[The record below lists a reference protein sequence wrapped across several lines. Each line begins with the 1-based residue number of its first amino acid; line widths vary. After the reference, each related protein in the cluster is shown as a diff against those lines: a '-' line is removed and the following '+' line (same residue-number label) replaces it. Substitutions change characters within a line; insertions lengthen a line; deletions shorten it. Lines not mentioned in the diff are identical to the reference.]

1 MSWAERSA
9 ANLLPLSVEQY
20 RFPIALREWVYAGDM
35 YDMETPNET
44 CQLCGHPDIR
54 YHFKIVN
61 QHTGNEMLVGS
72 ECINR
77 FGISATDPLGNVLD
91 PEESRQRVNR
101 DRRFL
106 VTEAKKRKL
115 INTLVEL
122 AGVEEQFNIQSFIS
136 YVMERDAFTPDQLA
150 VLFWRLDQHH
160 IGYTPTD
167 FKLTIRRDREKH
179 SSAEWQH
186 GKSESC
192 GLPCRPVSDAGCT
205 STRITNRSLLCRQ
218 ANGQFVFRKSGSDRI
233 GTAIIF
239 IPGQSD

>member
-9 ANLLPLSVEQY
+9 ANLLPLSVEQR
-20 RFPIALREWVYAGDM
+20 RFPIALREWVYGGDM
-35 YDMETPNET
+35 YDMETPNGT
-44 CQLCGHPDIR
+44 CELCGHPDIR

-61 QHTGNEMLVGS
+61 QQNGNEMLVGS

-77 FGISATDPLGNVLD
+77 FGISATDPLGNILNS
-91 PEESRQRVNR
+91 EESRQRVNR

-136 YVMERDAFTPDQLA
+136 YVMERDAFTPEQLA

-160 IGYTPTD
+160 IEYTPTD
-167 FKLTIRRDREKH
+167 FKLTIRRDREK
-179 SSAEWQH
+179 AQLRRMPAWKI
-186 GKSESC
+186 GKLWGALSISQRRWVQENTDYE
-192 GLPCRPVSDAGCT
+192 P
-205 STRITNRSLLCRQ
+205 
-218 ANGQFVFRKSGSDRI
+218 
-233 GTAIIF
+233 
-239 IPGQSD
+239 